1 MTRLTSDI
9 EPGVSKTWFNRQ
21 WDPSPKMGI
30 LKHLS
35 GLTLVHYRELVCL
48 EERIVVDSGFA
59 VVHYSSSEHTNKH
72 LLDEPESIIEN

>member
-9 EPGVSKTWFNRQ
+9 DPGVSKRWFNPQ
-21 WDPSPKMGI
+21 WDPSPELGI

-48 EERIVVDSGFA
+48 EEMIVDSGFA
-59 VVHYSSSEHTNKH
+59 VVHYLSSKHTN
-72 LLDEPESIIEN
+72 SR